1 MNLATKLSLQD
12 VTRQKKKSTR
22 KYEMIFDV
30 ERKVSEKNLMFWFA
44 LMLGKLF
51 HRRRKKYFI
60 MLQNLVF

>member
-1 MNLATKLSLQD
+1 MNLATKLNLQD

-51 HRRRKKYFI
+51 HRRRKTYFI